1 MKQIT
6 LRFLLLTFCIVI
18 IARSG
23 ASSVQNNSRFPTT
36 NLPDSTA
43 SQTSDSTSTMSKLN
57 HFNDVMEK
65 IVVYSPLPVISYS
78 TETDWLFG
86 ITKIN
91 AFRIGTK
98 DQHDTTFQPSHITAL
113 AYLTLAKQY
122 KVAITADLMFGH
134 NRYKSFTE
142 LLFID
147 FPNFYFGVGDN
158 TKLEDECLVETE
170 NFSLTQIFGYK
181 LTKRWYIGLKY
192 HYNNYDKV
200 DAIPNGEHCTDD
212 IPDLSLHE
220 GTQSGIGI
228 TINRE
233 TRDNRF
239 NARRGSYLFFEY
251 LNYGKWIGSKFNYH
265 SLILEYRKYYTPLK
279 WLTLAGQIYTEAK
292 IGDNIPIQSLSL
304 MGGDNRMRGI
314 YIGRFRDKSMIEGQ
328 IEARFPIFWIFGGVI
343 FTGLGEVAPTLKAYT
358 WQGIKWTYGA
368 GLRMNVNKA
377 TRTNIRFDI
386 GFFQH
391 KPLFFFTFSEAF

>member
-1 MKQIT
+1 MNQSV
-6 LRFLLLTFCIVI
+6 LRILLALLCVI
-18 IARSG
+18 IAQSD
-23 ASSVQNNSRFPTT
+23 AFSTNISPLFSTT
-36 NLPDSTA
+36 ILPDSTTGEQA
-43 SQTSDSTSTMSKLN
+43 DSTSSMSKLN

-65 IVVYSPLPVISYS
+65 IVVYSPLPVVSYS

-86 ITKIN
+86 LTKIN

-113 AYLTLAKQY
+113 AYLTLANQY
-122 KVAITADLMFGH
+122 KVALTADLMFGH
-134 NRYKSFTE
+134 NKYQSFTE

-147 FPNFYFGVGDN
+147 FPNFYFGVGDD
-158 TKLEDECLVETE
+158 TKFEDECLVETE
-170 NFSLTQIFGYK
+170 NLSITQIFGYK

-192 HYNNYDKV
+192 HYNNYYKV
-200 DAIPNGEHCTDD
+200 DTISSGEHCTDE
-212 IPDLSLHE
+212 IPDLSVNE

-228 TINRE
+228 IINRE

-239 NARRGSYLFFEY
+239 NARVGSYLFLEY

-265 SLILEYRKYYTPLK
+265 SIILEYRKYYTPLK
-279 WLTLAGQIYTEAK
+279 WLTLAGQIYTETK
-292 IGDNIPIQSLSL
+292 IGDNIPVQSLSL

-314 YIGRFRDKSMIEGQ
+314 YIGRFRDKNMIEGQ

-343 FTGLGEVAPTLKAYT
+343 FTGLGEVAPTIKAYT

-386 GFFQH
+386 GFFEH
-391 KPLFFFTFSEAF
+391 HPLFFFTFSEAF